1 MAIRVVS
8 AGTTLVKKITVGTPT
23 KVGAASVGTIA
34 AQDDVNGVIGRADGT
49 YLRFDSATSKF
60 LNRGFAADVNVVVD
74 ANQASTSIN
83 SFGPISTT
91 EMKVQMVSGQDQAA
105 TFIGP
110 VQFHDA
116 DYIPSSD
123 ADLAGRRMT
132 IEHQTLGVVDG
143 YSGGIENRNAIVFTT
158 PNDDSNSFIFQ
169 TKTFGIETDAGGA
182 YLRTADSGQVSL
194 FHLGTKKF
202 CTTAAGVDVYGHVL
216 PYSDSTY
223 DLGSSTKK
231 WKDLYLSGSTINL
244 GTIKLKQDTGAGGGL
259 TVEDSAGNKLTMDIS
274 ANNTSQLSESP
285 TALYYT
291 TQRADSD
298 AKRAIQGGSG
308 IIYDSA
314 NGLITVDDSTANVNF
329 NMLTLTDQLRGPAS
343 FVIDPAGIG
352 DNTGKVIIRG
362 NLQVD
367 GVQTTINSTTVS
379 VNDKNIILADSA
391 ADSAAAAGAG
401 ITVTGANAS
410 IIYNASTD
418 TWDLNKPL
426 GSLRNH
432 LINFNTANLSE
443 GTNLYYTTARADSDA
458 KKAFSAGDGIDISI
472 AGEISGEEATTS
484 NRGVASFNPADFTV
498 SSGAVTLANTGVD
511 SGTYGSAS
519 KVPILTI
526 NAKGQIDSAGL
537 LNVAGVSTFSFDSDD
552 ATLSIGT
559 ADGNTFNTR
568 IGLSAFSTN
577 NLVESSGNLYFT
589 EARARASISAAGD
602 LSYNAGTGVL
612 SFDVENVYTQ
622 SNFDSDFNTSL
633 DAAAVGGIGLAYN
646 STTNT
651 LRIDS
656 AELAANFST
665 ANITEG
671 SNLYHT
677 TARARSAVTV
687 TDAGGDGSLAYNS
700 GTGVITY
707 TGPSAA
713 EVRAHFSVADGV
725 VLTSGAISLGNITP
739 DTVSTASIT
748 NTSGTINTVP
758 TQASASSDSVIIV
771 DNTAHDSDFMSV
783 EYTVHMDDSIQQH
796 SQISKLLLTYNK
808 TNVFFT
814 EYGVISSFTNDSDIG
829 TLTADVLGANVRLK
843 FQRAAGMGTVNVKPT
858 KTIIK

>member
-1 MAIRVVS
+1 M
-8 AGTTLVKKITVGTPT
+8 
-23 KVGAASVGTIA
+23 
-34 AQDDVNGVIGRADGT
+34 
-49 YLRFDSATSKF
+49 
-60 LNRGFAADVNVVVD
+60 
-74 ANQASTSIN
+74 
-83 SFGPISTT
+83 
-91 EMKVQMVSGQDQAA
+91 
-105 TFIGP
+105 
-110 VQFHDA
+110 
-116 DYIPSSD
+116 
-123 ADLAGRRMT
+123 
-132 IEHQTLGVVDG
+132 
-143 YSGGIENRNAIVFTT
+143 
-158 PNDDSNSFIFQ
+158 
-169 TKTFGIETDAGGA
+169 
-182 YLRTADSGQVSL
+182 
-194 FHLGTKKF
+194 
-202 CTTAAGVDVYGHVL
+202 
-216 PYSDSTY
+216 
-223 DLGSSTKK
+223 
-231 WKDLYLSGSTINL
+231 
-244 GTIKLKQDTGAGGGL
+244 
-259 TVEDSAGNKLTMDIS
+259 
-274 ANNTSQLSESP
+274 
-285 TALYYT
+285 
-291 TQRADSD
+291 
-298 AKRAIQGGSG
+298 
-308 IIYDSA
+308 
-314 NGLITVDDSTANVNF
+314 
-329 NMLTLTDQLRGPAS
+329 
-343 FVIDPAGIG
+343 
-352 DNTGKVIIRG
+352 
-362 NLQVD
+362 
-367 GVQTTINSTTVS
+367 
-379 VNDKNIILADSA
+379 
-391 ADSAAAAGAG
+391 
-401 ITVTGANAS
+401 
-410 IIYNASTD
+410 
-418 TWDLNKPL
+418 
-426 GSLRNH
+426 
-432 LINFNTANLSE
+432 
-443 GTNLYYTTARADSDA
+443 
-458 KKAFSAGDGIDISI
+458 
-472 AGEISGEEATTS
+472 
-484 NRGVASFNPADFTV
+484 
-498 SSGAVTLANTGVD
+498 
-511 SGTYGSAS
+511 
-519 KVPILTI
+519 
-526 NAKGQIDSAGL
+526 
-537 LNVAGVSTFSFDSDD
+537 NVAGVSTFSFDSDD

-612 SFDVENVYTQ
+612 SFDVESVYTQ

-633 DAAAVGGIGLAYN
+633 DAAAVGGVGLAYN

>member
-23 KVGAASVGTIA
+23 RVGFPSVGSIVT
-34 AQDDVNGVIGRADGT
+34 QDDVNGIIGRADGS
-49 YLRFDSATSKF
+49 YLRYDSSTSKF
-60 LNRGFAADVNVVVD
+60 MHRPFLADVKAIVD
-74 ANQASTSIN
+74 SDQSSSVKNL
-83 SFGPISTT
+83 FGPIETQ
-91 EMKVQMVSGQDQAA
+91 EMIVKQAAGQDAAA
-105 TFIGP
+105 TFTGTINFDQTGYNP
-110 VQFHDA
+110 GDEL
-116 DYIPSSD
+116 
-123 ADLAGRRMT
+123 LARRLT
-132 IEHQTLGVVDG
+132 LSHQVLGTLDG
-143 YSGGIENRNAIVFTT
+143 YSGNIEQRNAVVFST
-158 PNDDSNSFIFQ
+158 PNDDSNSIVFQ
-169 TKTFGIETDAGGA
+169 TKTFGIETDAYGA
-182 YLRTADSGQVSL
+182 YLRTADSGQISL
-194 FHLGTKKF
+194 YHSGTKKF
-202 CTTAAGVDVYGHVL
+202 CTTSAGVDVYGHVL

-231 WKDLYLSGSTINL
+231 WRDLYLSGTTINL
-244 GTIKLKQDTGAGGGL
+244 GTIKLKQDTTVGGGL
-259 TVEDSAGNKLTMDIS
+259 TVEDSAGNKLRMDIS
-274 ANNTSQLSESP
+274 ANNTSQLSEHVS
-285 TALYYT
+285 AKFYT

-298 AKRAIQGGSG
+298 AKSAMQAGSG
-308 IIYDSA
+308 ITYDSA
-314 NGLITVDDSTANVNF
+314 NGLITVDDSTANVKF

-379 VNDKNIILADSA
+379 INDKNIILADSA
-391 ADSAAAAGAG
+391 ADSSAASGAG
-401 ITVTGANAS
+401 ITVTGANAF
-410 IIYNASTD
+410 INYNASTD

-432 LINFNTANLSE
+432 LINFNTASLSE

-472 AGEISGEEATTS
+472 AGEISGEEATTT

-537 LNVAGVSTFSFDSDD
+537 LNVAGVSTFTFDSDD

-677 TARARSAVTV
+677 TARARGAVSV
-687 TDAGGDGSLAYNS
+687 LDSSGGDGALAYNS
-700 GTGVITY
+700 STGVITY
-707 TGPSAA
+707 TGPTAT

-739 DTVSTASIT
+739 DTISTASIT
-748 NTSGTINTVP
+748 NTTGTINTVP

-808 TNVFFT
+808 TNVFYT

-829 TLTADVLGANVRLK
+829 TLSADILGANVRLK
-843 FQRAAGMGTVNVKPT
+843 FQRSAGMGTVNVKPT